1 MVNSQQ
7 LNMHKKILLILCPFF
22 FILSLSAQSRV
33 KQSTNEGRAFLIDI
47 SYGVGIPGGD
57 MADRF
62 GLNFDAGLGTEMIL
76 ENNWIIGLGG
86 GIIFGNKVN
95 EDVIENLKGSQGQ
108 IISTNSSWAG
118 IALRERG
125 FHTEVRLGKLI
136 PISKK
141 NTKSGLRLALGLGF
155 IQHKIR
161 VQEDPQAFVPQ
172 ITGDFVKGYDRLS
185 NGLMLSEFIG
195 YQHLAKNRLV
205 NFYAGFELTQGFT
218 QNRRDYDF
226 LTMSE
231 SNKKN
236 RIDLLYS
243 FKVGWIL
250 PFYISKSHAENIR
263 Y

>member
-1 MVNSQQ
+1 MY
-7 LNMHKKILLILCPFF
+7 KKILLIFCPFLF
-22 FILSLSAQSRV
+22 VFSLSAQNKIR
-33 KQSTNEGRAFLIDI
+33 QSTNEGRALLFDI
-47 SYGVGIPGGD
+47 NYGVGLPGGD
-57 MADRF
+57 MKDRF
-62 GLNFDAGLGTEMIL
+62 GLNFDVGLGAEMIL
-76 ENNWIIGLGG
+76 SNNWIFGLGG

-95 EDVIENLKGSQGQ
+95 DNVLENLATSQGV
-108 IISTNSSWAG
+108 IIASNSSGAA

-125 FHTEVRLGKLI
+125 FHTELRIGKLI
-136 PISKK
+136 PVVKN
-141 NTKSGLRLALGLGF
+141 NTKSGLRLVLGLGF
-155 IQHKIR
+155 LQHKIR

-172 ITGDFVKGYDRLS
+172 ITGNFAKGYDRLS

-205 NFYAGFELTQGFT
+205 NFYGGFELTQGFT

-226 LTMSE
+226 ATMSE
-231 SNKKN
+231 SDKSS
-236 RIDLLYS
+236 RLDLIYG